1 MEKLDRSKK
10 IQLISRS
17 IDKVTMASIYSA
29 VWDNDQKGL
38 VSIFKKIHA
47 ADIADFLEQVN
58 RSHRKSIISLWG
70 DSINGEVLS
79 ELEEG
84 VRDELLEMIP
94 DEILVKSIR
103 KLQTDDLV
111 HLIEDL
117 DDKKREKLLQLFDKP
132 EQIAIERL
140 LQYDEDT
147 AGRLMQLELVTAPEY
162 WTVGNAID
170 FLRSNSDLN
179 NKFYELIMVDPIF
192 HPIGIVS
199 LSLLMQSP
207 RSKGLTDLMTT
218 DFKVF
223 KVTDSKD
230 DVSYSFNQYH
240 MVSAPVVDR
249 DNRLVGVITIDDAME
264 ALKDET
270 DDDLKRLGGVGDEE
284 LSDSFLGITRAR
296 FPWLAVNLLT
306 AILASTVIAQFAET
320 IHSLVALAV
329 LMPIVASMGG
339 NAGTQTLTVAVRAL
353 ATRDLTAENL
363 KRVVF
368 REVSVGLMNGLV
380 FSIFVGM
387 VAFLWYQ
394 SIELGLVL
402 GAAMVCNMLVAGLAG
417 ILVPVGLSKLKVDPA
432 LSSAVCVTTVT
443 DIVGLFGFLSLASFF
458 LL

>member
-1 MEKLDRSKK
+1 MEKFDISKK
-10 IQLISRS
+10 IQLISGS
-17 IDKVTMASIYSA
+17 IDKITMASIHSA
-29 VWDNDQKGL
+29 VQQNDQKRL
-38 VSIFKKIHA
+38 VLVFEKIHA

-58 RSHRKSIISLWG
+58 QSQRKSIVNLWG

-84 VRDELLEMIP
+84 VRDELLKVIP
-94 DEILVKSIR
+94 DESLVKSIR
-103 KLQTDDLV
+103 KLRTDDLV

-117 DDKKREKLLQLFDKP
+117 DDKKKEKLLQLFEKP
-132 EQIAIERL
+132 ERIAIERL
-140 LQYDEDT
+140 LQYDTNT

-162 WTVGNAID
+162 WTVGDAID

-207 RSKGLTDLMTT
+207 RSERLTDLMTT

-223 KVTDSKD
+223 KVSESKD
-230 DVSYSFNQYH
+230 DVAYSFNQYH
-240 MVSAPVVDR
+240 MVSAPVIDI
-249 DNRLVGVITIDDAME
+249 DHRLVGVISIEDAMA

-270 DDDLKRLGGVGDEE
+270 DEDLKRLGGVGDEE
-284 LSDSFLGITRAR
+284 LSDSFFGITRAR
-296 FPWLAVNLLT
+296 FPWLSVNLLT
-306 AILASTVIAQFAET
+306 AVLASIVIAQFSET
-320 IHSLVALAV
+320 IQSLVALAV

-353 ATRDLTAENL
+353 ATRDLTTENL

-387 VAFLWYQ
+387 IALVWYQ
-394 SIELGLVL
+394 NIELGLVL
-402 GAAMVCNMLVAGLAG
+402 GIAMLCNMLVAGLAG

-432 LSSAVCVTTVT
+432 LSSAVFVTTVT
-443 DIVGLFGFLSLASFF
+443 DIIGLFGFLYLASFF

>member
-1 MEKLDRSKK
+1 MEKFDTSKK
-10 IQLISRS
+10 IQLISGS
-17 IDKVTMASIYSA
+17 IDKITMASIHSA
-29 VWDNDQKGL
+29 VQQNDQKRL
-38 VSIFKKIHA
+38 VLVFEKIHA
-47 ADIADFLEQVN
+47 ADIADLLEQVN
-58 RSHRKSIISLWG
+58 RSQRKSIVNLWG

-84 VRDELLEMIP
+84 VRDELLKVIP
-94 DEILVKSIR
+94 DESLVKSIR
-103 KLQTDDLV
+103 KLRTDDLV

-117 DDKKREKLLQLFDKP
+117 DDKKKEKLLQLFEKP
-132 EQIAIERL
+132 ERIAIERL
-140 LQYDEDT
+140 LQYDTDT

-162 WTVGNAID
+162 WTVGDAID

-207 RSKGLTDLMTT
+207 RRERLTDLMTT

-223 KVTDSKD
+223 EVTESKD
-230 DVSYSFNQYH
+230 DVAYSFNQYH
-240 MVSAPVVDR
+240 MVSAPVIDLDR
-249 DNRLVGVITIDDAME
+249 RLVGVISIDDAMA

-270 DDDLKRLGGVGDEE
+270 DEDLKRLGGVGDEE
-284 LSDSFLGITRAR
+284 LSNNFFGITRAR
-296 FPWLAVNLLT
+296 FPWLSVNLLT
-306 AILASTVIAQFAET
+306 AVLASIVIAQFSET
-320 IHSLVALAV
+320 IQSLVALAV

-353 ATRDLTAENL
+353 ATRDLTTENL

-387 VAFLWYQ
+387 IALVWYKNV
-394 SIELGLVL
+394 ELGLVL
-402 GAAMVCNMLVAGLAG
+402 GIAMLLNMLVAGLAG

-432 LSSAVCVTTVT
+432 LSSAVFVTTVT
-443 DIVGLFGFLSLASFF
+443 DIIGLFGFLYLASFF